1 MTVEKTYKKVT
12 QLEHVL
18 LRPDT
23 YVGSCETTDT
33 SGWVVDSETETMRL
47 RDVRYVPGLYKIF
60 DEILVNAN
68 DHKVRDASVR
78 EIRVSIDSVEGRI
91 TVRNDG
97 SGIPVETHR
106 EHGVYVPELVFGHL
120 LTSSN
125 YDDDDKKVT
134 GGRNGY
140 GAKLA
145 NIFSREFTVTTCDG
159 RKSYSQTF
167 RDNMTVVEPPVVADV
182 VGLKKTFTSISFVP
196 DLAKFGLSRLDEG
209 DTVALMRRRAYDVAG
224 NVGPAARVVLDGRPI
239 PVSRFSEYVAMYT
252 ESPVVR
258 DVSSKNG
265 RWDVCVSTTDSGQ
278 FRQCSFVNGVSTTR
292 GGTHVSLVA
301 DALANGLVD
310 KIKRREKSCKDLKP
324 SHVKNHLWV
333 FVNALIE
340 NPAFDSQTKE
350 TLTTRPASF
359 GSTWTPPEKMLRGIL
374 DDTDLVERVLA
385 HASMR
390 QNKELQKQ
398 DGKKRGRLTGVPKL
412 DDANDAGGRN
422 SDKCTLILT
431 EGDSAKTLAVSG
443 LSVVGRDRY
452 GVFPLRGKLL
462 NVRDA
467 SHEQVAKNAE
477 IANIKKILGLKHGV
491 EYADAK
497 SLRYGHLMI
506 MTDQDHDGSHIK
518 GLLINFL
525 HHHFASLLRIPG
537 FLVEFITPIVKAT
550 RAGAPSRVFYTIPEY
565 DRFKE
570 DIGDDIARWT
580 IKYYK
585 GLGTST
591 TAEAKEYFAALDG
604 HRKTFEWN
612 GDGDGDLIDM
622 AFSKRR
628 AEDRKTWMN
637 AYQAGTYL
645 DMTGD
650 TIRYDDFVNKELV
663 LFSRADLQ
671 RSIPSMVDGLK
682 TSQRKVLFACFKRKL
697 VQDVKVAQLSGYVS
711 EHAAYHH
718 GEQSLASAIVG
729 LAQDYVGS
737 NNVNVLVPS
746 GQFGTRLAGGKD
758 HASPRYIFT
767 RLAPACR
774 AMFPAGD
781 DGLLNYLDDD
791 GQSIE
796 PDHYLPVIPF
806 VLVNGADGIGTGWST
821 SIPNFDP
828 REVIGNVRRALDGD
842 ELVPMHPRYRGFRG
856 TIEPEDPSSSSKYVV
871 TGAHE
876 LTDDGT
882 LVITELPVRTWTTD
896 YKEFLE
902 SLTTPPAVSSASKN
916 GGETTTG
923 KRKSTGSTGSNATP
937 LVLDYKEHHTDSV
950 VRFEIKIAP
959 GRIEWLRRQGVAKV
973 FRLTSRVSITN
984 MHCFDEKG
992 AITRYASPLAIVE
1005 AFVPLRLAAYER
1017 RRASLVRATERELE
1031 RLTNKARFV
1040 LAVVD
1045 GTVVVGNKKKETLV
1059 RELREKGFRPDGP
1072 DGTTADETP
1081 SRFDYLLGMQIWSLT
1096 REKVDSLLAEK
1107 EEKRVVLEGLRRTTD
1122 KALWRADL
1130 DTLERALDADD
1141 VARTNA
1147 EVSVSV
1153 GGYGDVGKKKRRKR
1167 E

>member
-1 MTVEKTYKKVT
+1 MTVEETYKKLT

-23 YVGSCETTDT
+23 FVGSCETSETT
-33 SGWVVDSETETMRL
+33 GWVVDCSETETMRH
-47 RDVRYVPGLYKIF
+47 RDVRYVPALYKIF

-68 DHKVRDASVR
+68 DQKVRDSSVR
-78 EIRVSIDSVEGRI
+78 EIRVSIDATGGRI

-97 SGIPVETHR
+97 SGIPVERHR

-125 YDDDDKKVT
+125 YDDADKKVT

-159 RKSYSQTF
+159 RRSYSQTF
-167 RDNMTVVEPPVVADV
+167 RDNMHVVEAPLVADV

-196 DLAKFGLSRLDEG
+196 DLAKFGLSRLDED

-224 NVGPAARVVLDGRPI
+224 NVGPNTRVVLDDRPI
-239 PVSRFSEYVAMYT
+239 PVTRFSEYVSMYT
-252 ESPVVR
+252 ESPII
-258 DVSSKNG
+258 SSKIG
-265 RWDVCVSTTDSGQ
+265 RWEVCVSTSDSGQ
-278 FRQCSFVNGVSTTR
+278 FRQCSFVNGVCTTR

-301 DALANGLVD
+301 DALANGLAE
-310 KIKRREKSCKDLKP
+310 KLKRREKSSCKDLKP

-350 TLTTRPASF
+350 MLTTRPASF
-359 GSTWTPPEKMLRGIL
+359 GSTWSPPEKTLKDIMN
-374 DDTDLVERVLA
+374 DTDLVKRVLA
-385 HASMR
+385 HASSR

-412 DDANDAGGRN
+412 DDANDAGGRH

-431 EGDSAKTLAVSG
+431 EGDSAKALAVSG

-467 SHEQVAKNAE
+467 SHDQVAKNAE

-491 EYADAK
+491 EYADAS

-550 RAGAPSRVFYTIPEY
+550 RGNAPSRVFYTMPEY
-565 DRFKE
+565 ERFKE
-570 DIGDDIARWT
+570 DTGDAISGWT

-591 TAEAKEYFAALDG
+591 TKEAKEYFAALES

-612 GDGDGDLIDM
+612 GEPDGDLIDM
-622 AFSKRR
+622 AFSKKRT
-628 AEDRKTWMN
+628 EDRKTWMN

-645 DMTGD
+645 DMTGE
-650 TIRYDDFVNKELV
+650 IVRYDDFVNKELV

-682 TSQRKVLFACFKRKL
+682 TSQRKVLFACFKRRL
-697 VQDVKVAQLSGYVS
+697 RQDIKVAQLSGYVS

-718 GEQSLASAIVG
+718 GEQSLASTIVG
-729 LAQDYVGS
+729 LAQDHVGS

-758 HASPRYIFT
+758 HASARYIFT
-767 RLAPACR
+767 RLAATCR
-774 AMFPAGD
+774 AMFSEAD

-796 PDHYLPVIPF
+796 PDHYLPVVPF

-828 REVIGNVRRALDGD
+828 REVIRNVRRALDGD
-842 ELVPMHPRYRGFRG
+842 SLVPMRPWYRGFRG
-856 TIEPEDPSSSSKYVV
+856 TIEPEDDSSTSRYAI
-871 TGAHE
+871 TGEHE

-882 LVITELPVRTWTTD
+882 LVISELPVRTWTVD

-902 SLTTPPAVSSASKN
+902 SLMTTKN
-916 GGETTTG
+916 AEGVLTA
-923 KRKSTGSTGSNATP
+923 KRKTTDSTSATP
-937 LVLDYKEHHTDSV
+937 LVLDYKEHHTDSA

-959 GRIEWLRRQGVAKV
+959 GKIEWLRRHGVAKV
-973 FRLTSRVSITN
+973 FRLTTRVSTTN

-992 AITRYASPLAIVE
+992 AITKYATPLAIVE
-1005 AFVPLRLAAYER
+1005 AFVPFRLAAYER
-1017 RRASLVRATERELE
+1017 RRENLVRATERELD
-1031 RLTNKARFV
+1031 RLANKAKFV

-1045 GTVVVGNKKKETLV
+1045 GTIVVGNKKKETLV
-1059 RELREKGFRPDGP
+1059 HELREKGFKSDGP
-1072 DGTTADETP
+1072 ATAPAGGPAGEPGGGT
-1081 SRFDYLLGMQIWSLT
+1081 FDYLLGMQIWSLT

-1107 EEKRVVLEGLRRTTD
+1107 ENKRVVLEDLRRTTD

-1130 DTLERALDADD
+1130 DALEKALDADD
-1141 VARTNA
+1141 ADR
-1147 EVSVSV
+1147 
-1153 GGYGDVGKKKRRKR
+1153 GKDENKNLKRKR
-1167 E
+1167 KV